1 MVVCGKIRGDDFIIR
16 GEYMQISKT
25 NIVLLFISVF
35 IIGLLGTYYGTKIT
49 ETEVLE
55 TNQSQINTQSI
66 DNIDK
71 VEQAYS
77 LIEQHYI
84 EDVEGDELIEGAI
97 QGMLNTLDDPYSTYM
112 NEQATE
118 NFNEQIESSFQ
129 GIGTEVSM
137 VDGKV
142 TIIAPIKDS
151 PAEKA
156 GLKPNDQIIKV
167 DDEKLEGLDLTEAV
181 EKIRGEAGSK
191 VKLSITRGENNFEVE
206 LTRDDIPVETV
217 YASTKDID
225 GKRTGIIEI
234 TSFSEDTSTD
244 FKKEL
249 TKFEETE
256 IDGLII
262 DVRGNPGGLLDSVED
277 MLMEFIPKN
286 TPYLQIEDSEGEK
299 ELFYSELANKKEYPI
314 SVLIDEGSASA
325 SEILA
330 VALKE
335 VGYNVI
341 GTKSFGKGTVQQAVP
356 LGKDGMIK
364 LTFFKWLSPE
374 GNWIHE
380 KGVKPTKEVKQPDY
394 YYSHPIQV
402 EKPFKLDQSDEN
414 IKTSQIMLDG
424 LGYKIERKDGY
435 FDHQTALSIEKFQKK
450 HSLKVT
456 GELDKQTANTLELEI
471 MQRIK
476 DGKDDLQMK
485 AALESLYK

>member
-1 MVVCGKIRGDDFIIR
+1 MVVCGKIKEDDFIIR

-35 IIGLLGTYYGTKIT
+35 IIGFLGTYYGTKIT
-49 ETEVLE
+49 ETEVIE
-55 TNQSQINTQSI
+55 TNQSHINTQSI

-77 LIEQHYI
+77 LIDQHYI

-112 NEQATE
+112 NEKATE

-191 VKLSITRGENNFEVE
+191 VKLSIMRGEKNFEVE

-225 GKRTGIIEI
+225 GKKTGIIEI

-341 GTKSFGKGTVQQAVP
+341 GTNSFGKGTVQQAVP

>member
-1 MVVCGKIRGDDFIIR
+1 
-16 GEYMQISKT
+16 
-25 NIVLLFISVF
+25 
-35 IIGLLGTYYGTKIT
+35 
-49 ETEVLE
+49 
-55 TNQSQINTQSI
+55 
-66 DNIDK
+66 
-71 VEQAYS
+71 
-77 LIEQHYI
+77 
-84 EDVEGDELIEGAI
+84 
-97 QGMLNTLDDPYSTYM
+97 
-112 NEQATE
+112 
-118 NFNEQIESSFQ
+118 
-129 GIGTEVSM
+129 
-137 VDGKV
+137 
-142 TIIAPIKDS
+142 
-151 PAEKA
+151 
-156 GLKPNDQIIKV
+156 
-167 DDEKLEGLDLTEAV
+167 
-181 EKIRGEAGSK
+181 
-191 VKLSITRGENNFEVE
+191 VKLSIMRGENNFEVE

-217 YASTKDID
+217 YASTKNID
-225 GKRTGIIEI
+225 GKKTGIIEI

-249 TKFEETE
+249 TKFEESE

-325 SEILA
+325 SEILD

>member
-1 MVVCGKIRGDDFIIR
+1 
-16 GEYMQISKT
+16 
-25 NIVLLFISVF
+25 
-35 IIGLLGTYYGTKIT
+35 
-49 ETEVLE
+49 
-55 TNQSQINTQSI
+55 
-66 DNIDK
+66 
-71 VEQAYS
+71 
-77 LIEQHYI
+77 
-84 EDVEGDELIEGAI
+84 
-97 QGMLNTLDDPYSTYM
+97 
-112 NEQATE
+112 
-118 NFNEQIESSFQ
+118 SSFQ

-181 EKIRGEAGSK
+181 EKIRGEAGLK
-191 VKLSITRGENNFEVE
+191 VKLSIMRGENNFEVE

-217 YASTKDID
+217 YASTKNID
-225 GKRTGIIEI
+225 GKKTGIIEI

-249 TKFEETE
+249 TKFEESE

-330 VALKE
+330 VA
-335 VGYNVI
+335 
-341 GTKSFGKGTVQQAVP
+341 
-356 LGKDGMIK
+356 
-364 LTFFKWLSPE
+364 
-374 GNWIHE
+374 
-380 KGVKPTKEVKQPDY
+380 
-394 YYSHPIQV
+394 
-402 EKPFKLDQSDEN
+402 
-414 IKTSQIMLDG
+414 
-424 LGYKIERKDGY
+424 
-435 FDHQTALSIEKFQKK
+435 
-450 HSLKVT
+450 
-456 GELDKQTANTLELEI
+456 
-471 MQRIK
+471 
-476 DGKDDLQMK
+476 
-485 AALESLYK
+485 